1 MKTLNNKNLKTIN
14 SKLLEYNVLNMIHDK
29 RKDLE
34 VKSEEWAYGSYCYR
48 KATLIAVDIYKEFG
62 IAFMSEKFLQTEIIP
77 NEDFY
82 KESLE
87 RAWDNW
93 QEFKQKEVA

>member
-14 SKLLEYNVLNMIHDK
+14 YKLLEYNVLMDIHEK
-29 RKDLE
+29 RKDLKATTE
-34 VKSEEWAYGSYCYR
+34 AWAYGSYCYR

-62 IAFMSEKFLQTEIIP
+62 IAFMSENFLETEILP

-87 RAWDNW
+87 RAWNRW
-93 QEFKQKEVA
+93 QESKKKR